1 MLALAQPDKN
11 QETHFHTTVNHI
23 TQSMKTQKIKR
34 PLDEVAICFFNTK
47 EKRNLQDLAGVYVY
61 NATERDSL
69 DRPNEGLITEFSCI
83 EDSFMNNIGSQY
95 GMTSGSKENAL
106 YNALWVAQ
114 ALLCKGSL
122 RTLSKRILI
131 FTNQDDPFIGITGA
145 AKTDMIRRT
154 IQYGKDAR
162 ALGLSIELPLSKSDE
177 NFNMS
182 LFYADLIGLDEDE
195 IVPYMPSSGE
205 KMAADNKMHFLKLE
219 EEVVIPTTFKCA
231 ITYDLLFKPVVLV
244 CGHTFSFWSIAEH
257 MSILVDTL
265 CPLCK
270 TQFAHFPKICE
281 TYHTLVKKLKPA
293 EYARVEAEFLEQERS
308 LGRSS
313 PPVDV
318 GLQDELCFECN
329 KLLYKPSVL
338 NCGHVCCKSC
348 LPSSDGL
355 LACKRCGVFIQGS
368 FPLCA
373 FLWMRS
379 SKSSSRGS
387 TLQGLRLLD

>member
-1 MLALAQPDKN
+1 MDRDPGGIFRGDSDEDEGSLDERLANKEMVVYLIDASPKMLALAQPDKN

-195 IVPYMPSSGE
+195 IVPYMPSSGW
-205 KMAADNKMHFLKLE
+205 LL
-219 EEVVIPTTFKCA
+219 TT
-231 ITYDLLFKPVVLV
+231 
-244 CGHTFSFWSIAEH
+244 
-257 MSILVDTL
+257 
-265 CPLCK
+265 
-270 TQFAHFPKICE
+270 
-281 TYHTLVKKLKPA
+281 
-293 EYARVEAEFLEQERS
+293 
-308 LGRSS
+308 
-313 PPVDV
+313 
-318 GLQDELCFECN
+318 
-329 KLLYKPSVL
+329 
-338 NCGHVCCKSC
+338 
-348 LPSSDGL
+348 
-355 LACKRCGVFIQGS
+355 RCIS
-368 FPLCA
+368 
-373 FLWMRS
+373 
-379 SKSSSRGS
+379 
-387 TLQGLRLLD
+387 